1 MSSVPKHVV
10 LSRYPSADEPTA
22 FTRLRAWAAGLTER
36 RTVRARVRKDQIRRQ
51 LDLATRL

>member
-22 FTRLRAWAAGLTER
+22 FSRLRAWAAGVTAR
-36 RTVRARVRKDQIRRQ
+36 RPSSARVRDEQIRRQ
-51 LDLATRL
+51 LDLATRP